1 MYSLLEPKIFRFFCL
16 GLNVQLLTKPLEAF
30 HLCLPKPGLLRDLKR
45 LWTQSQGWLVLRE
58 PGTFFYAGGN

>member
-1 MYSLLEPKIFRFFCL
+1 MS
-16 GLNVQLLTKPLEAF
+16 QLLIKPLEAF

-58 PGTFFYAGGN
+58 PGTFFYPGGN